1 MWLNLQQHET
11 IFEPSIK
18 NKIFLPIFVDIRRK
32 NVQQKSRSWWCQ
44 SSVCFT
50 DPDGHC
56 HCRHSG
62 TQIYFKFIL
71 NRINFIICCRR
82 TCSSVL
88 KMPSLTLTVLLHF
101 TMEWPWPAALS
112 VVWPAFQPCAAQHRN
127 DDPRINFKILFHFLS
142 NFILYFFFFKVW
154 VSTFSW
160 PFFRLSQPLDRPL
173 YRPWNRLESIQRIAN
188 ILARQ

>member
-1 MWLNLQQHET
+1 MIESPTTRNDFRAIHQKQNFFTHFCGYKKKKCPAKVKELVVSKFRLFYWPWRALPLSP
-11 IFEPSIK
+11 FRYK
-18 NKIFLPIFVDIRRK
+18 NFLF
-32 NVQQKSRSWWCQ
+32 S
-44 SSVCFT
+44 
-50 DPDGHC
+50 
-56 HCRHSG
+56 
-62 TQIYFKFIL
+62 FIL

-142 NFILYFFFFKVW
+142 NFILHFFFLKFG
-154 VSTFSW
+154 FQHFHGR
-160 PFFRLSQPLDRPL
+160 FFG
-173 YRPWNRLESIQRIAN
+173 YRSRWIGHFIGHG
-188 ILARQ
+188 IV